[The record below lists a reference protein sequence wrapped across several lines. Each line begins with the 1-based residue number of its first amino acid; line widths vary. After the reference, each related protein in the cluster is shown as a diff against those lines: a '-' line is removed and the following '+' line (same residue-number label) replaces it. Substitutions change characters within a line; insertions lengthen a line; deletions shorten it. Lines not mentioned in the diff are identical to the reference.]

1 MSWLYSFFNLCFL
14 IFPLSKNI
22 SQQNF
27 AQNKAHFLESICFY
41 LEFVKILIGRL
52 PGALVLYAASIPEKW
67 SCPLLTKA

>member
-1 MSWLYSFFNLCFL
+1 MSWLYSFFL

-27 AQNKAHFLESICFY
+27 AENKAPFLVSICFNS
-41 LEFVKILIGRL
+41 EFVKILIGRL
-52 PGALVLYAASIPEKW
+52 PGALITYAFSIPEKW